1 MIERI
6 IDIYVY
12 RENMKLKKNQENLK
26 QIASLIK
33 YAFGKNNDLLHDNN
47 FMSRY
52 DHSNGYGFFN
62 DDKLTSYIMV
72 NKFKSEVFGHHVP
85 MAGIGYVASYPEY
98 RGQGHISKLMK
109 EILNDLHDEG
119 IPFTNLAPF
128 SESFYRHYGFS
139 NSIYQKEYRF
149 SGGALRTFKLPR
161 TGHVIRGKW
170 DDLMVQNGVIQLYE
184 RQLHTDDER
193 NTVIREA
200 WWWNRMDTYY
210 HNRNIAVYIDSNG
223 RPISYLIYR
232 IQGDVF
238 LADELYSITAK
249 GLVSLLG
256 FMGSHAGAI
265 KEFRMTLPE
274 HSLIGELFPEQ
285 NQLKISLHP
294 YMMSRIVDFAKMITY
309 MKPLQEGTFNLEV
322 ISDDQCPW
330 NIGVW
335 QMTNKDSK
343 VSCKQIEDGLVDF
356 SGPITAW
363 TQVLLGRLSMRGA
376 VKLRLITD
384 YRIKKLEFKK
394 GDVSFYD
401 YF

>member
-1 MIERI
+1 
-6 IDIYVY
+6 
-12 RENMKLKKNQENLK
+12 MKLKKNQENLK
-26 QIASLIK
+26 QIASLVK

-72 NKFKSEVFGHHVP
+72 NKLKSEVFGHHVP

-256 FMGSHAGAI
+256 FMGSHVGAI

-309 MKPLQEGTFNLEV
+309 MKPLQEGTFNFEV

-335 QMTNKDSK
+335 QMTNKDRK

-363 TQVLLGRLSMRGA
+363 TQVLLGRLSMRNA
-376 VKLRLITD
+376 VKLGLITD

>member
-1 MIERI
+1 MF
-6 IDIYVY
+6 Y

-119 IPFTNLAPF
+119 IPFTSLAPF

-249 GLVSLLG
+249 GLVALLG

-335 QMTNKDSK
+335 QMTNKDGK

-363 TQVLLGRLSMRGA
+363 TQVFLGRLSMRDA
-376 VKLRLITD
+376 VKLGLITD

>member
-33 YAFGKNNDLLHDNN
+33 YAFGKNNNLLHDNN

-119 IPFTNLAPF
+119 IPFTSLAPF
-128 SESFYRHYGFS
+128 SEGFYRHYGFS

-238 LADELYSITAK
+238 LAYELYSITAK
-249 GLVSLLG
+249 GLVALLG

-294 YMMSRIVDFAKMITY
+294 YMMSRIVNFAKMITY

-322 ISDDQCPW
+322 ISDDECPW

-335 QMTNKDSK
+335 QMTNKDGK

-363 TQVLLGRLSMRGA
+363 TQVLLGRLSMRDA
-376 VKLRLITD
+376 VKLGLITD

>member
-1 MIERI
+1 MF
-6 IDIYVY
+6 Y

-335 QMTNKDSK
+335 QMTNKDGK

-363 TQVLLGRLSMRGA
+363 TQVLLGRLSMRDA
-376 VKLRLITD
+376 VKLGLITD

>member
-1 MIERI
+1 MF
-6 IDIYVY
+6 Y

-33 YAFGKNNDLLHDNN
+33 YAFGKNNDLFHDNN

-210 HNRNIAVYIDSNG
+210 HNRNIAIYIDSNG

-265 KEFRMTLPE
+265 KEFRMTLAE

-285 NQLKISLHP
+285 NQLKISLYP

-335 QMTNKDSK
+335 QMTNKDGK
-343 VSCKQIEDGLVDF
+343 VSYKQIEDGLVDF

-363 TQVLLGRLSMRGA
+363 TQVLLGRLSMRDA
-376 VKLRLITD
+376 VKLGLITD

>member
-1 MIERI
+1 
-6 IDIYVY
+6 
-12 RENMKLKKNQENLK
+12 MKLKKNQENLK

-72 NKFKSEVFGHHVP
+72 NKFKSEVFAHHVP

-139 NSIYQKEYRF
+139 NSVYQKEYRF

-249 GLVSLLG
+249 GLVSLLE

-274 HSLIGELFPEQ
+274 HSLIGELFSEQ

-335 QMTNKDSK
+335 QMTNKDGK

-363 TQVLLGRLSMRGA
+363 TPVLLGRLSMRDA
-376 VKLRLITD
+376 VKLGLITD

>member
-1 MIERI
+1 MFIGK
-6 IDIYVY
+6 
-12 RENMKLKKNQENLK
+12 NMKLKKNQENLK
-26 QIASLIK
+26 QIASLVK

-52 DHSNGYGFFN
+52 DHSNGYGFFY

-85 MAGIGYVASYPEY
+85 MVGIGYVASYPEY

-232 IQGDVF
+232 IQGDAF

-363 TQVLLGRLSMRGA
+363 TQVLLGRLSMRDA
-376 VKLRLITD
+376 VKLGLITD

>member
-1 MIERI
+1 
-6 IDIYVY
+6 
-12 RENMKLKKNQENLK
+12 MKLKKNQENLK
-26 QIASLIK
+26 QIASLVK

-85 MAGIGYVASYPEY
+85 MAGIGYVASYPEC

-161 TGHVIRGKW
+161 TGHVICGKW

-256 FMGSHAGAI
+256 FMGSYAGAI
-265 KEFRMTLPE
+265 KEFRMNLPE

-335 QMTNKDSK
+335 QITNKDGK
-343 VSCKQIEDGLVDF
+343 VSCKQIEDGLVNF

-363 TQVLLGRLSMRGA
+363 TQVLLGRLSMRDA
-376 VKLRLITD
+376 VKLGLITD

>member
-1 MIERI
+1 
-6 IDIYVY
+6 
-12 RENMKLKKNQENLK
+12 MKLKKNQENLK

-249 GLVSLLG
+249 GLVALLG

-294 YMMSRIVDFAKMITY
+294 YMMSRIVNFAKMITY

-322 ISDDQCPW
+322 ISDDHCPW

-335 QMTNKDSK
+335 QMTNKDGK

-363 TQVLLGRLSMRGA
+363 TQVLLGRISMRDA
-376 VKLRLITD
+376 VKLGLITD

>member
-1 MIERI
+1 MF
-6 IDIYVY
+6 Y

-249 GLVSLLG
+249 GLVSLLE

-335 QMTNKDSK
+335 QMTNKDGK

-363 TQVLLGRLSMRGA
+363 TQVLLGKISMRDA
-376 VKLRLITD
+376 VKLGLITD

>member
-1 MIERI
+1 MFIGK
-6 IDIYVY
+6 
-12 RENMKLKKNQENLK
+12 NMKLEKNQENLK
-26 QIASLIK
+26 QIASLVK

-232 IQGDVF
+232 IQGDAF

-363 TQVLLGRLSMRGA
+363 TQVLLGRLSMRDA
-376 VKLRLITD
+376 VKLGLITD

>member
-1 MIERI
+1 
-6 IDIYVY
+6 
-12 RENMKLKKNQENLK
+12 MKLEKNLDNLK
-26 QIASLIK
+26 QIAPLVQ
-33 YAFGKNNDLLHDNN
+33 YAFGKNNDLLHDDD

-52 DHSNGYGFFN
+52 DHSDGYGFFN
-62 DDKLTSYIMV
+62 DKKLTSYIMV

-109 EILNDLHDEG
+109 EILKDLHDQD

-149 SGGALRTFKLPR
+149 SGSALRAFKLPR

-170 DDLMVQNGVIQLYE
+170 NNLMVQNGVIQLYE

-193 NTVIREA
+193 NTVIRQA
-200 WWWNRMDTYY
+200 WWWNRMDSYY
-210 HNRNIAVYIDSNG
+210 HNRNIAVYIDADG

-232 IQGDVF
+232 IHGNVF

-249 GLVSLLG
+249 GLICLLG

-265 KEFRMTLPE
+265 KEFRMILPE

-285 NQLKISLHP
+285 NQLHISLHP
-294 YMMSRIVDFAKMITY
+294 YMMSRIIDFAIMVTY
-309 MKPLQEGTFNLEV
+309 MKPLQEGTFNVEV

-335 QMTNKDSK
+335 QITNQAGQ
-343 VSCKQIEDGLVDF
+343 VSCKQIEDGLVDY

-363 TQVLLGRLSMRGA
+363 TQVFLGRLSMRDA
-376 VKLRLITD
+376 VKLGLITD
-384 YRIKKLEFKK
+384 YRIKKLDFKK

>member
-1 MIERI
+1 
-6 IDIYVY
+6 
-12 RENMKLKKNQENLK
+12 MKLKKNQENLK

-33 YAFGKNNDLLHDNN
+33 YAFGKNNNLLHDNN

-161 TGHVIRGKW
+161 TDHVICGKW

-294 YMMSRIVDFAKMITY
+294 YMMSRIVNFAKMITY

-322 ISDDQCPW
+322 ISDDECPW

-335 QMTNKDSK
+335 QMTNKDGK

-363 TQVLLGRLSMRGA
+363 TQVLLGRLSMRDA
-376 VKLRLITD
+376 VKLGLITD

>member
-1 MIERI
+1 
-6 IDIYVY
+6 
-12 RENMKLKKNQENLK
+12 MKLKKNQENLK
-26 QIASLIK
+26 QIASLVK

-62 DDKLTSYIMV
+62 GDKLTSYIMV

-170 DDLMVQNGVIQLYE
+170 DNLMVQNGVIQLYE

-256 FMGSHAGAI
+256 FMGSHVGAI

-294 YMMSRIVDFAKMITY
+294 YMMSRIVNFAKMITY

-322 ISDDQCPW
+322 ISDDECPW

-335 QMTNKDSK
+335 QMTNKDGK

-363 TQVLLGRLSMRGA
+363 TQVLLGRLSMRDA
-376 VKLRLITD
+376 VKLGLITD

>member
-1 MIERI
+1 
-6 IDIYVY
+6 
-12 RENMKLKKNQENLK
+12 MKLKKNQENLK
-26 QIASLIK
+26 QIASLVK

-238 LADELYSITAK
+238 LTDELYSITAK

-363 TQVLLGRLSMRGA
+363 TQVLLGRLSMRDA
-376 VKLRLITD
+376 VKLGLITD

>member
-1 MIERI
+1 MFIGK
-6 IDIYVY
+6 
-12 RENMKLKKNQENLK
+12 NMKLKKNQENLK
-26 QIASLIK
+26 QIASLVK

-170 DDLMVQNGVIQLYE
+170 DDLMVQNGLIQLYE

-265 KEFRMTLPE
+265 KEFRMILPE

-285 NQLKISLHP
+285 NQLHISLHP
-294 YMMSRIVDFAKMITY
+294 YMMSRIIDFAIMVTY
-309 MKPLQEGTFNLEV
+309 MKPLQEGTFNVEV

-335 QMTNKDSK
+335 QITNQAGQ
-343 VSCKQIEDGLVDF
+343 VSCKQIEDGLVDY

-363 TQVLLGRLSMRGA
+363 TQVFLGRLSMRDA
-376 VKLRLITD
+376 VKLGLITD
-384 YRIKKLEFKK
+384 YRIKKLDFKK

>member
-1 MIERI
+1 
-6 IDIYVY
+6 
-12 RENMKLKKNQENLK
+12 
-26 QIASLIK
+26 
-33 YAFGKNNDLLHDNN
+33 
-47 FMSRY
+47 MSRY
-52 DHSNGYGFFN
+52 DHSDGYGFFN

-72 NKFKSEVFGHHVP
+72 NKFKSEVFGYHVP

-109 EILNDLHDEG
+109 EILKDLHDQD

-139 NSIYQKEYRF
+139 NSIYQKEYHF
-149 SGGALRTFKLPR
+149 SGSALRAFKLPR

-170 DDLMVQNGVIQLYE
+170 NDLMVQNGVIQLYE

-200 WWWNRMDTYY
+200 WWWNRMDSYY
-210 HNRNIAVYIDSNG
+210 HNRNIAVYIDADG

-232 IQGDVF
+232 IHGNVF

-249 GLVSLLG
+249 GLICLLG
-256 FMGSHAGAI
+256 FMGSHASAI

-274 HSLIGELFPEQ
+274 HSLIGEFFPEQ

-322 ISDDQCPW
+322 ISDDECPW

-335 QMTNKDSK
+335 QMTNKDGK

-363 TQVLLGRLSMRGA
+363 TQVLLGRLSMRDA
-376 VKLRLITD
+376 VKLGLITD

>member
-1 MIERI
+1 MFIGK
-6 IDIYVY
+6 
-12 RENMKLKKNQENLK
+12 NMKLEKNQENLK
-26 QIASLIK
+26 QIASLVK
-33 YAFGKNNDLLHDNN
+33 YAFEKNNDLLHDNN

-52 DHSNGYGFFN
+52 DHSNGYGFFY

-85 MAGIGYVASYPEY
+85 MVGIGYVASYPEY

-149 SGGALRTFKLPR
+149 SGGALRTFKLLR
-161 TGHVIRGKW
+161 TGQVIRGKW

-210 HNRNIAVYIDSNG
+210 HNRNIAVYIDSDG

-265 KEFRMTLPE
+265 KKFSMTLPE

-309 MKPLQEGTFNLEV
+309 MRPLQEGTFNLEV
-322 ISDDQCPW
+322 ISDNQCPW

-335 QMTNKDSK
+335 QMTNKDGK

-363 TQVLLGRLSMRGA
+363 TQVLLGRLSMRDA
-376 VKLRLITD
+376 VKLGLITD

>member
-1 MIERI
+1 
-6 IDIYVY
+6 
-12 RENMKLKKNQENLK
+12 MKLKKNQENLK

-335 QMTNKDSK
+335 QMTNKNGK

-363 TQVLLGRLSMRGA
+363 TQVLLGRLSMRDA
-376 VKLRLITD
+376 VKLGLITD

>member
-1 MIERI
+1 
-6 IDIYVY
+6 
-12 RENMKLKKNQENLK
+12 
-26 QIASLIK
+26 
-33 YAFGKNNDLLHDNN
+33 
-47 FMSRY
+47 
-52 DHSNGYGFFN
+52 
-62 DDKLTSYIMV
+62 
-72 NKFKSEVFGHHVP
+72 
-85 MAGIGYVASYPEY
+85 
-98 RGQGHISKLMK
+98 
-109 EILNDLHDEG
+109 
-119 IPFTNLAPF
+119 
-128 SESFYRHYGFS
+128 
-139 NSIYQKEYRF
+139 
-149 SGGALRTFKLPR
+149 
-161 TGHVIRGKW
+161 
-170 DDLMVQNGVIQLYE
+170 
-184 RQLHTDDER
+184 
-193 NTVIREA
+193 
-200 WWWNRMDTYY
+200 MDTYY

-335 QMTNKDSK
+335 QMTNKDGK

-363 TQVLLGRLSMRGA
+363 TQVLLGRLSMRDA
-376 VKLRLITD
+376 VKLGLITD

>member
-1 MIERI
+1 MF
-6 IDIYVY
+6 Y

-249 GLVSLLG
+249 GLVALLG

-294 YMMSRIVDFAKMITY
+294 YMMSRIVNFAKMITY

-322 ISDDQCPW
+322 ISDDHCPW

-335 QMTNKDSK
+335 QMTNKDGK

-363 TQVLLGRLSMRGA
+363 TQVLLGRISMRDA
-376 VKLRLITD
+376 VKLGLITD

>member
-1 MIERI
+1 MFIGK
-6 IDIYVY
+6 
-12 RENMKLKKNQENLK
+12 NMKLKKNQENLK
-26 QIASLIK
+26 QIASLVK

-232 IQGDVF
+232 IQGDAF

-363 TQVLLGRLSMRGA
+363 TQVLLGRLSMRDA
-376 VKLRLITD
+376 VKLGLITD

>member
-26 QIASLIK
+26 QIASLVK

-249 GLVSLLG
+249 GLVALLG

-294 YMMSRIVDFAKMITY
+294 YMMSRIVNFAKMITY

-322 ISDDQCPW
+322 ISDDECPW

-335 QMTNKDSK
+335 QMTNKDGK

-363 TQVLLGRLSMRGA
+363 TQVLLGRISMRDA
-376 VKLRLITD
+376 VKLGLITD

>member
-1 MIERI
+1 
-6 IDIYVY
+6 
-12 RENMKLKKNQENLK
+12 MKLKKNQENLK
-26 QIASLIK
+26 QIASLVK

-249 GLVSLLG
+249 GLVALLG

-363 TQVLLGRLSMRGA
+363 TQVLLGKLSMRDA
-376 VKLRLITD
+376 VKLGLITD

>member
-1 MIERI
+1 
-6 IDIYVY
+6 
-12 RENMKLKKNQENLK
+12 MKLKKNQENLK
-26 QIASLIK
+26 QIASLVK

-335 QMTNKDSK
+335 QMTNKDGK

-363 TQVLLGRLSMRGA
+363 TQVLLGRLSMRDA
-376 VKLRLITD
+376 VKLGLITD

>member
-210 HNRNIAVYIDSNG
+210 YNRNIAVYIDSNG

>member
-1 MIERI
+1 
-6 IDIYVY
+6 
-12 RENMKLKKNQENLK
+12 MKLKKNQENLK
-26 QIASLIK
+26 QIASLVK

-238 LADELYSITAK
+238 LTDELYSITAK

-335 QMTNKDSK
+335 QMTNKDGK

-363 TQVLLGRLSMRGA
+363 TQVLLGRLSMRDA
-376 VKLRLITD
+376 VKLGLITD

>member
-33 YAFGKNNDLLHDNN
+33 YAFGKNNNLLHDNN

-119 IPFTNLAPF
+119 IPFTSLAPF

-238 LADELYSITAK
+238 LAYELYSITAK
-249 GLVSLLG
+249 GLVALLG

-274 HSLIGELFPEQ
+274 HSLIGEFFPEQ

-335 QMTNKDSK
+335 QMTNKDGK

-363 TQVLLGRLSMRGA
+363 TQVLLGRLSMRDA
-376 VKLRLITD
+376 VKLGLITD

>member
-1 MIERI
+1 
-6 IDIYVY
+6 
-12 RENMKLKKNQENLK
+12 MKLKKNQENLK
-26 QIASLIK
+26 QIASLVK

-85 MAGIGYVASYPEY
+85 MAGIDYVASYPEY

-139 NSIYQKEYRF
+139 NSIYQKKYRF

-170 DDLMVQNGVIQLYE
+170 DDLMVQNGLIQLYE

-335 QMTNKDSK
+335 QMTNKDGK

-363 TQVLLGRLSMRGA
+363 TQVLLGRLSMRDA
-376 VKLRLITD
+376 VKLGLITD